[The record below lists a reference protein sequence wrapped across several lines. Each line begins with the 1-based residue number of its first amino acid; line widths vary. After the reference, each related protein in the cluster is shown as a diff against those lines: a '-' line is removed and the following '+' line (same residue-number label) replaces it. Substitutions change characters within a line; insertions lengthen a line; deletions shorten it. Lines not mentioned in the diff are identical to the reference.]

1 MYGDSEVMRHRVGQL
16 REQAVD
22 IRSTADQLVARAE
35 AVAWTGRAAD
45 AMRARIHERAV
56 ALRATAERTETA
68 AESLESHLQAVDEA
82 KDEIAAR
89 ERRAQRLLDE
99 GGSFTPPEPEHK
111 DWLTFEIPGQA

>member
-1 MYGDSEVMRHRVGQL
+1 MYGDTEVMRRRVGQL

-45 AMRARIHERAV
+45 AMRTRIRERAV
-56 ALRATAERTETA
+56 SLRVTAERTESA
-68 AESLESHLQAVDEA
+68 AQSLENHLQAVAEA

-89 ERRAQRLLDE
+89 ERRTKVLVDE
-99 GGSFTPPEPEHK
+99 GAVLTAPESGHK
-111 DWLTFEIPGQA
+111 DWLTFETPGQA